1 VFVKRKGAAA
11 FVLVGKLAEL
21 FIPFV
26 KSKLQHVCDKER
38 FGAGYRL
45 QKANFR
51 STVLMINTYTTRA
64 WQEKYSDHE
73 ESKYC
78 FSNAWIIYDAHDPAV
93 QPKPSFSGGSKSH
106 VTGDPQKLV

>member
-1 VFVKRKGAAA
+1 VKRKGAAA

-21 FIPFV
+21 FIPCI
-26 KSKLQHVCDKER
+26 KSKLQHVCDQER

-45 QKANFR
+45 QRANFR
-51 STVLMINTYTTRA
+51 STALMINTYTTRA

-73 ESKYC
+73 ECKYTG
-78 FSNAWIIYDAHDPAV
+78 FSNAWIIYDAHHPAV
-93 QPKPSFSGGSKSH
+93 QPKLSFSGEYKSH